1 MDKKILQNAMKSFY
15 TVIIVLF
22 LSSSVFGQGAYLER
36 GQSGFGIGGRFST
49 NEDVTGIGGSVGYSV
64 NGIFD
69 FGIGVESFSFDQKL
83 LGSDLSATVISPSI
97 TFYALKQNDEI
108 PLSFAIGAGYDWQ
121 TYSND
126 VLDDFNIDM
135 TGGFFSVGGSLF
147 GYFKASESF
156 RIQPS
161 VGFTYVTGE
170 VKLEDSNGNEET
182 DKDDTTVF
190 GLGIGLAFN
199 TSPKNIFVISPRVG
213 ISEGTTS
220 FGIGLSFIFG
230 TN

>member
-1 MDKKILQNAMKSFY
+1 MKSFI
-15 TVIIVLF
+15 TVFIIFLF
-22 LSSSVFGQGAYLER
+22 SCSIYGQGAYLER
-36 GQSGFGIGGRFST
+36 GQSGFGIGGGFST

-83 LGSDLSATVISPSI
+83 LGADLSATVISPSL

-121 TYSND
+121 MYSND

-135 TGGFFSVGGSLF
+135 TGGFFSIGGSLF

-161 VGFTYVTGE
+161 IGFSYITGE
-170 VKLEDSNGNEET
+170 VKLEDNAGNEESE
-182 DKDDTTVF
+182 KDDTTVF
-190 GLGIGLAFN
+190 GIGLGLAFN
-199 TSPKNIFVISPRVG
+199 ISPKNIFVISPRVG
-213 ISEGTTS
+213 ISEGTTT
-220 FGIGLSFIFG
+220 FGVGLSFILG

>member
-1 MDKKILQNAMKSFY
+1 MKSLF
-15 TVIIVLF
+15 TVLF
-22 LSSSVFGQGAYLER
+22 MLSAVCSSIYGQGAYLER
-36 GQSGFGIGGRFST
+36 GQSGFGIGAGFST
-49 NEDVTGIGGSVGYSV
+49 NEDVTGIGGRVGYSV

-69 FGIGVESFSFDQKL
+69 FGIIVESFSFDQKL
-83 LGSDLSATVISPSI
+83 LGADLSATVISPSI
-97 TFYALKQNDEI
+97 TFYAIKQNDEI

-147 GYFKASESF
+147 GYFNASESF

-161 VGFTYVTGE
+161 IGFTYVTGE

-182 DKDDTTVF
+182 EKDDTTVF
-190 GLGIGLAFN
+190 SLGLGLAFN
-199 TSPKNIFVISPRVG
+199 TSPNNIFVISPRVG

-220 FGIGLSFIFG
+220 FAVGLSFIFG